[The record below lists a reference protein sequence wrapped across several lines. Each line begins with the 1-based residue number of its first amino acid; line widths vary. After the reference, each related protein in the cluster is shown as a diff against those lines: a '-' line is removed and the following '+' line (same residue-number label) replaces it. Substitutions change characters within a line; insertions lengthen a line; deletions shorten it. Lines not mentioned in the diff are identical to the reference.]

1 MPTIKIYGERNTG
14 TNYLQ
19 QLINKNLNVH
29 ILQGTAP
36 YRIRKL
42 QKFLPGKEWLVD
54 LYFSQTFSKNLGW
67 KHSLVKNTK
76 KLNKYKITGKI
87 SFITLTKNPYS
98 WLISLYRRP
107 YHQYYTEKPDFETF
121 LNSTW
126 KTVQRENAQKVFN
139 NPIELWNKKNRS
151 YIILKQDL
159 PTINLR
165 YEDILRNPEEIIEQ
179 IKNKFN
185 LYTKKDRFNNIVES
199 TKKDQTNY
207 FFYKKYYLN
216 EDWRKNLSDNC
227 IKIINKNIDKNL
239 LEYYNYKKIDAKIY

>member
-1 MPTIKIYGERNTG
+1 LVSTPTIKIYGERNTG
-14 TNYLQ
+14 SNYLQ
-19 QLINKNLNVH
+19 QLIKNNLNVY

-36 YRIRKL
+36 YGIRRIQR
-42 QKFLPGKEWLVD
+42 FLPGKEWLID
-54 LYFSQTFSKNLGW
+54 LYFSLTFSNNLGW
-67 KHSLVKNTK
+67 KHSLVKDITELK
-76 KLNKYKITGKI
+76 KYEIIKKIL
-87 SFITLTKNPYS
+87 FITLTKNPYS

-107 YHQYYTEKPDFETF
+107 YHQYYSGKPDFEKF

-126 KTVQRENAQKVFN
+126 KTVKRENAQKVFS

-151 YIILKQDL
+151 YITLKQNF

-165 YEDILRNPEEIIEQ
+165 YEDILKNPEEITER

-185 LYTKKDRFNNIVES
+185 LNMKKDEFYNIIES

-216 EDWRKNLSDNC
+216 EEWKKNLSNNC
-227 IKIINKNIDKNL
+227 IKIINENIDKDL
-239 LEYYNYKKIDAKIY
+239 LDYYNYKIIDI